1 MVSSELNANLR
12 DAAGKSVARKLRRDG
27 RIPAVLYG
35 AHTKNLMLSLDPR
48 ALMKAV
54 DTEAGT
60 NTLITLRVEG
70 ATDHAQR
77 VVMLREL
84 QVDPI
89 RRAPLH
95 ADLYEIRMDET
106 ITVSIP
112 LRVIGKAP
120 GIEEGGILEQG
131 LRELEIECLP
141 GNIPAEV
148 EVDVS
153 QLAIGDSI
161 PVSELKLP
169 EGVKVLT
176 DAATTV
182 AAVTTPAAEEVAEVP
197 VEAEAVPVEGAAPEG
212 EAAPAAEAKGE
223 KTEKKGPEA
232 KGEKKE

>member
-1 MVSSELNANLR
+1 MVRSELNAVLR
-12 DAAGKSVARKLRRDG
+12 DASGKGVARKLRRDG

-35 AHTKNLMLSLDPR
+35 AHTKSLMLSIDPR

-70 ATDHAQR
+70 ATGHAQR

-89 RRAPLH
+89 QRAPLH

-112 LRVIGKAP
+112 VRVVGKAP

-141 GNIPAEV
+141 GNIPPEV

-153 QLAIGDSI
+153 GLAIGDSI
-161 PVSELKLP
+161 PVSDLKLP

-176 DAATTV
+176 DATTTV
-182 AAVTTPAAEEVAEVP
+182 AAVTTPAAEEVPVVP
-197 VEAEAVPVEGAAPEG
+197 AEAEAVAVEGAVPEG

-223 KTEKKGPEA
+223 KAEKKGPEA